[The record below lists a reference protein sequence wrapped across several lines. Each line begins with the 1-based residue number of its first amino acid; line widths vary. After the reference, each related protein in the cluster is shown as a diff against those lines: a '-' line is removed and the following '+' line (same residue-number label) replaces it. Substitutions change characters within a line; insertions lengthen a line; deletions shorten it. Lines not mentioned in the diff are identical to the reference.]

1 MAAPPLAT
9 EGAIHPLVDQ
19 HLPETGFEYDLV
31 VVGGGSGGLACSKE
45 AARFGKKVAVLDFVK
60 PSPAGT
66 VWGLGGTCVNV
77 GCIPKKLM
85 HNAGLVGD
93 TLSKDAKFFGW
104 KLGEKPTFNW
114 EDLVNNVQDYIGSL
128 NFGYRTD
135 LRSKR
140 VEYINAYGVFKSPH
154 EMELSYRDGKKKTIT
169 ARRFVIATGGRPK
182 YPGIPG
188 DKEHC
193 ITSDDIFS
201 MSTAPGKTLVVGA
214 SYVALEC
221 AGFLTSIGF
230 DVTVMARSIF
240 LRGFDQEIAEHLASD
255 MKEHG
260 TKFIRPGVPTRIE
273 AAEGGKKR
281 VFWKGDD
288 DMEKDDLFDTVLL
301 AVGRTAETHA
311 IGLDKAGVTADKE
324 SGKIQAHNERTNVP
338 HIYAIGDVLQ
348 GRPELTPV
356 AIAAGKLLARR
367 LYDGSRVQMDYENV
381 PTTVFTPL
389 EYGAIGLPEEDAIRR
404 FGAANIEVYHSYFKP
419 LEWALSHEEDVM
431 FRDDNKCYAKL
442 IVNKAD
448 NERVVGFHYVGP
460 NAGEVTQGYGVA
472 FKLGATKAHFD
483 ATVGIHP
490 TISEEFTILR
500 ITKSSGESAKKT
512 GC

>member
-1 MAAPPLAT
+1 
-9 EGAIHPLVDQ
+9 VDQ

-214 SYVALEC
+214 SYV
-221 AGFLTSIGF
+221 
-230 DVTVMARSIF
+230 
-240 LRGFDQEIAEHLASD
+240 
-255 MKEHG
+255 
-260 TKFIRPGVPTRIE
+260 
-273 AAEGGKKR
+273 
-281 VFWKGDD
+281 
-288 DMEKDDLFDTVLL
+288 
-301 AVGRTAETHA
+301 
-311 IGLDKAGVTADKE
+311 
-324 SGKIQAHNERTNVP
+324 N
-338 HIYAIGDVLQ
+338 
-348 GRPELTPV
+348 
-356 AIAAGKLLARR
+356 
-367 LYDGSRVQMDYENV
+367 
-381 PTTVFTPL
+381 
-389 EYGAIGLPEEDAIRR
+389 
-404 FGAANIEVYHSYFKP
+404 
-419 LEWALSHEEDVM
+419 
-431 FRDDNKCYAKL
+431 
-442 IVNKAD
+442 
-448 NERVVGFHYVGP
+448 
-460 NAGEVTQGYGVA
+460 
-472 FKLGATKAHFD
+472 
-483 ATVGIHP
+483 
-490 TISEEFTILR
+490 
-500 ITKSSGESAKKT
+500 
-512 GC
+512 